1 MSNTKITLGAI
12 VLFGVGLA
20 CGRLASPSPEAGT
33 QPAPSPVPS
42 LSTQTA
48 PKLVSRWVSRSS
60 VPPATPVAPNNAIE
74 TAEPAPVSLLEVL
87 EQESSVAELSPQALA
102 RHVERN
108 GSTAESL
115 LAAYRHDGNSNWL
128 HQAAVAYPTDPRV
141 QLKVLA
147 SDLHP
152 DDRQQWLESFK
163 QSAPENS
170 LANYLAAHHH
180 LENGDLLLAMQELDA
195 GNQKKQ
201 LTAYLM
207 ESMQNAEELYVQAG
221 NDPLQAKAKAF
232 VDTEFDHLG
241 DLRET
246 AKRLLQYHDELRT
259 SGQQEAADQ
268 LAIMGLQ
275 FAQHSSIGEGNNTLI
290 GQLVGLASERAFL
303 ERLDPG
309 QGYPSLPMPV
319 PEMLEAVDQQKEFLK
334 QLGRNFQDA
343 LDAPPSEAGLLYH
356 YFDRVKIFGEYEAI
370 QWLYQQQQR

>member
-1 MSNTKITLGAI
+1 M
-12 VLFGVGLA
+12 
-20 CGRLASPSPEAGT
+20 
-33 QPAPSPVPS
+33 
-42 LSTQTA
+42 A

-60 VPPATPVAPNNAIE
+60 VPTATPLEPKSAIE
-74 TAEPAPVSLLEVL
+74 TAEPAPLSLLEVL
-87 EQESSVAELSPQALA
+87 EQESTIAKLSPRALV

-128 HQAAVAYPTDPRV
+128 HQAAAAFPSDPRV
-141 QLKVLA
+141 QLKVIA
-147 SDLHP
+147 SDLYP
-152 DDRQQWLESFK
+152 DERQQWIEDFK

-180 LENGDLLLAMQELDA
+180 LENGDLHLALQELED

-221 NDPLQAKAKAF
+221 NDRLQAKARAF

-246 AKRLLQYHDELRT
+246 EKSLLQYHDDLRAN
-259 SGQQEAADQ
+259 GQQEAADQ
-268 LAIMGLQ
+268 LAIMGLE
-275 FAQHSSIGEGNNTLI
+275 FAQHLSIGEGNNTLI
-290 GQLVGLASERAFL
+290 GQLVGLASEEEFL
-303 ERLDPG
+303 QRLDPKHD
-309 QGYPSLPMPV
+309 YPSLPMPV
-319 PEMLEAVDQQKEFLK
+319 PDMLDAVNQQRDFLK

-343 LDAPPSEAGLLYH
+343 LNVPPSEAELLNH
-356 YFDRVKIFGEYEAI
+356 YFDRVKVFGEYEAI